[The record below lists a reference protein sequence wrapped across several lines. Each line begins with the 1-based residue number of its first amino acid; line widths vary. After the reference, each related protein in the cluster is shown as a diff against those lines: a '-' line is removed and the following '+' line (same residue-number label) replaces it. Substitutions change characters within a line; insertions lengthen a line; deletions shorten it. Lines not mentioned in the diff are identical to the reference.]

1 MFSLSVDLYRSCK
14 LDIPGLKFTIHLL
27 RNHWTKLH
35 QISLRRYL
43 CDPHSILYPI
53 SPHYI
58 QHGGHLKR
66 WIYLSISALLSV
78 KMISYL
84 NCSWI
89 TMSCWSYHPSIPVIC
104 ILFCQQIY
112 TDYVYFLESKDHI
125 KIFYPEIWA
134 EMIFV
139 WLTFNILFDTTT
151 LYPPSKMAG
160 MFVESSLNK
169 IEVK

>member
-1 MFSLSVDLYRSCK
+1 
-14 LDIPGLKFTIHLL
+14 
-27 RNHWTKLH
+27 
-35 QISLRRYL
+35 
-43 CDPHSILYPI
+43 
-53 SPHYI
+53 
-58 QHGGHLKR
+58 
-66 WIYLSISALLSV
+66 
-78 KMISYL
+78 
-84 NCSWI
+84 
-89 TMSCWSYHPSIPVIC
+89 MSCWSYHPSFPVIC
-104 ILFCQQIY
+104 FLFCQQIY
-112 TDYVYFLESKDHI
+112 TDYVYFLESKNHI